1 MYLCIFKHFK
11 SSISTSLVT
20 LICFSPSV
28 MDNLTS
34 NDLKVSSSGTK
45 AQNEKDVEGVKV
57 QFGIKVPFLV
67 S

>member
-1 MYLCIFKHFK
+1 M
-11 SSISTSLVT
+11 T

-34 NDLKVSSSGTK
+34 KDLKVSSSGTK
-45 AQNEKDVEGVKV
+45 ARNEKDVEGVKV